1 MNKKVFIVAGGTGGH
16 LFPALALV
24 QSSKLIDFIFLVDE
38 RTEKFLKNKKYK
50 YYVIPASKI
59 QKNIILMLFNSLKII
74 NGFLRSIFLILIKK
88 PDLVVGFGG
97 YTSIPCLVAA
107 KLLGKKILIHEQNS
121 VMGKTNRIL
130 SKISNKVAITY
141 QKTIHA
147 NSKSIYSGIPIR
159 IKSKYSKKNSIKKKI
174 FVIGGSQGAKVFSII
189 IPKILNNLDSS
200 LLKKIS
206 IVQQAK
212 KEDHNRLKAYYKK
225 LKINYKLKDFF
236 EDSLSEIR
244 NSDIVISR
252 GGSSSLAE
260 IEYFNKFSIII
271 PLPSSADNHQYYNAI
286 EFKKKNDCIILNEK
300 EINYIELKKI
310 IIKKLNSLKP
320 KKSRSTTKKIKL
332 SLIINDMLN

>member
-1 MNKKVFIVAGGTGGH
+1 MNKKVFLVAGGTGGH
-16 LFPALALV
+16 LFPALALA

-38 RTEKFLKNKKYK
+38 RTEKFLKNKKFK

-74 NGFLRSIFLILIKK
+74 NGIIRSIFLILIKK

-97 YTSIPCLVAA
+97 YTSIPCLLAA

-130 SKISNKVAITY
+130 SKISDKVAITY

-147 NSKSIYSGIPIR
+147 HPKSIYSGIPIR
-159 IKSKYSKKNSIKKKI
+159 IKSKYNKKNSIKKKI

-189 IPKILNNLDSS
+189 IPNILNNLNLS

-206 IVQQAK
+206 LVQQAK
-212 KEDHNRLKAYYKK
+212 KEDHNRLKACYKK

-236 EDSLSEIR
+236 EDSLSEIK
-244 NSDIVISR
+244 NSDIVVSR
-252 GGSSSLAE
+252 CGSSSLAE

-271 PLPSSADNHQYYNAI
+271 PLPSSSDNHQHHNAI
-286 EFKKKNDCIILNEK
+286 EFKKI
-300 EINYIELKKI
+300 
-310 IIKKLNSLKP
+310 
-320 KKSRSTTKKIKL
+320 
-332 SLIINDMLN
+332 